1 KRRRRMGLLAVL
13 FFCSVLVSAI
23 IYMVG
28 YILEEFN
35 LNNGLVVKTLQVVLL
50 IASMVAFGTLLSIV
64 VLAGL
69 AVF

>member
-1 KRRRRMGLLAVL
+1 MGFLAGL

-23 IYMVG
+23 IFMAGNVLE
-28 YILEEFN
+28 ILGWCN
-35 LNNGLVVKTLQVVLL
+35 DLVIKTLRVFLL
-50 IASMVAFGTLLSIV
+50 ISSMVAFGAVLSIV